1 MSTPA
6 HVPCQSSAWHLCTPC
21 SHRELGHFS
30 WLAVLFGGFS
40 ISGLSQCDTKELFEW
55 LVFAPDEF
63 TWPKLWWL
71 FKVAWLVKAWVKGQ
85 AHLVSLSVLLL
96 CFSLS
101 VGFCQLHSRHCGYQ
115 SYFRFAAL
123 HGRPTFSL
131 WNFGVF
137 LKCYRGICTIL
148 KTLAV
153 YTFFS
158 VRGNYFWIFYAP
170 Q

>member
-21 SHRELGHFS
+21 SHRELDHFS

-71 FKVAWLVKAWVKGQ
+71 LKVAWLVKAWVRGTSPSCVILCP
-85 AHLVSLSVLLL
+85 ASVL
-96 CFSLS
+96 FSE
-101 VGFCQLHSRHCGYQ
+101 CWIQ
-115 SYFRFAAL
+115 SASLTPLWIPKLFQICSTAWPSDF
-123 HGRPTFSL
+123 FSMKF
-131 WNFGVF
+131 WGF

-153 YTFFS
+153 YIFFL
-158 VRGNYFWIFYAP
+158 
-170 Q
+170 